1 VVVKGFCLFLFDCLF
16 PRRCVSCGSYTG
28 GSLVCG
34 ECRRLLVPAV
44 AAGHLTG
51 PGARQVISPFLTSGA
66 LLDVIRFLKFE
77 GGAVAAGWLGR
88 EMSAALRPYS
98 GGLDDPVIVSVPLH
112 WTRLARRGYD
122 QAGLLAAEVSRN
134 TGIPLRR
141 AALGRKKR
149 TKAQSSLEPEERRGN
164 IAGAFRLRAA
174 GSLHGRDIIL
184 VDDLV
189 TTGETAS
196 ACCRVLEGADPSSI
210 TILCAGRK
218 RTEKI

>member
-1 VVVKGFCLFLFDCLF
+1 
-16 PRRCVSCGSYTG
+16 
-28 GSLVCG
+28 
-34 ECRRLLVPAV
+34 
-44 AAGHLTG
+44 LTG
-51 PGARQVISPFLTSGA
+51 LGARQVLSPFLTSGA

-141 AALGRKKR
+141 RALGRKKR

-164 IAGAFRLRAA
+164 IAGAFRLRDA

-196 ACCRVLEGADPSSI
+196 ACCRVLEVAEPSSI

-218 RTEKI
+218 RTGKI

>member
-1 VVVKGFCLFLFDCLF
+1 MVVKGFCLFLLDCLF

-34 ECRRLLVPAV
+34 MCRRLLAPVVEVGRLP
-44 AAGHLTG
+44 G
-51 PGARQVISPFLTSGA
+51 PDGRLVLSPFLTSGV
-66 LLDVIRFLKFE
+66 LLDVVRFLKFA
-77 GGAVAAGWLGR
+77 GGAAVAGWLGR
-88 EMSAALRPYS
+88 EMSMALRPFS
-98 GGLDDPVIVSVPLH
+98 AGLDDPVIVSVPLH
-112 WTRLARRGYD
+112 WTRLVRRGYD

-141 AALGRKKR
+141 KALGRKKR
-149 TKAQSSLEPEERRGN
+149 TKAQSSLEPEERKGN
-164 IAGAFRLRAA
+164 IAGAFRLRDVAP
-174 GSLHGRDIIL
+174 LHGKDIIL

-196 ACCRVLEGADPSSI
+196 ACCRVLEVAEPSSI

-218 RTEKI
+218 RTGKI

>member
-1 VVVKGFCLFLFDCLF
+1 MVVKGFCLFLFDCLF
-16 PRRCVSCGSYTG
+16 PRRCISCDSYTG
-28 GSLVCG
+28 GSLVCVM
-34 ECRRLLVPAV
+34 CRGRFVPAV
-44 AAGHLTG
+44 MAGRLPG
-51 PGARQVISPFLTSGA
+51 PGTMQVLSPFLTSGA
-66 LLDVIRFLKFE
+66 LLDVVRFLKFE

-98 GGLDDPVIVSVPLH
+98 GNLDDPVIVPVPLH

-134 TGIPLRR
+134 TGIPLCLR
-141 AALGRKKR
+141 ALGRSKR
-149 TKAQSSLEPEERRGN
+149 TKAQSSLELEERRGN
-164 IAGAFRLRAA
+164 IEGAFRLRHA
-174 GSLHGRDIIL
+174 GSLRGRDIIL

-196 ACCRVLEGADPSSI
+196 ACCRVLEGAEPSSI